1 MNNIIPWAACIVIA
15 AALGYGAYTD
25 AKTRTIPNMVPFIIF
40 IAGFFTAGSTVS
52 KVITLAVFLL
62 VFALV
67 SSLTKLRSGGG
78 DIKLYAAIAFSL
90 GAFSLAVILLLTML
104 LVKLADKVK
113 GKKREK
119 GERFPLC
126 VYAFPAYL
134 IYFACYMVPA
144 AIIAA

>member
-1 MNNIIPWAACIVIA
+1 MTIIIPWAACIVIA

-134 IYFACYMVPA
+134 LYFVCDMVHA
-144 AIIAA
+144 AILAA

>member
-1 MNNIIPWAACIVIA
+1 
-15 AALGYGAYTD
+15 
-25 AKTRTIPNMVPFIIF
+25 MVPFIIF

-62 VFALV
+62 VLALV

-126 VYAFPAYL
+126 VYVFPAYL
-134 IYFACYMVPA
+134 LYFVCYMVPA
-144 AIIAA
+144 AILAA

>member
-1 MNNIIPWAACIVIA
+1 MTIIIPWAACIVIA

-62 VFALV
+62 VLALV

-126 VYAFPAYL
+126 VYVFPAYL
-134 IYFACYMVPA
+134 LYFVCYMVPA
-144 AIIAA
+144 AILAA

>member
-1 MNNIIPWAACIVIA
+1 
-15 AALGYGAYTD
+15 
-25 AKTRTIPNMVPFIIF
+25 MVPFIIF

-104 LVKLADKVK
+104 LVKLADKVR

-134 IYFACYMVPA
+134 IYFTCYMVPA

>member
-1 MNNIIPWAACIVIA
+1 
-15 AALGYGAYTD
+15 
-25 AKTRTIPNMVPFIIF
+25 MVPFIIYL
-40 IAGFFTAGSTVS
+40 AGFFTAGSLVS

-67 SSLTKLRSGGG
+67 SSLTKMRSGGG

-134 IYFACYMVPA
+134 LYFVCYMVPA
-144 AIIAA
+144 AILAA